1 MAQQPTAQ
9 HSPDPEVFRTEVA
22 AFLSRA
28 VADGSACPAFGAIL
42 PPEFHDQARSWQATL
57 AAAGYGGLHWPVEH
71 GGHGLSRAHSAVW
84 YEECAR
90 HRVAPYLN
98 LQGIVLAGEAIMR
111 TGTDDQKQR
120 FLRKTQSGEILWCQL
135 FSEPG
140 AGSDLAGLGSSAVA
154 QSDGG
159 FLLNG
164 QKVWSSNAQFAE
176 FGILMA
182 RTDQEA
188 PRHQGI
194 SFFLLD
200 MTLPGIEVRPIK
212 QMTGDQEFCE
222 VFFTD
227 VAMPPDALLGAT
239 GQGWKVAMDVLL
251 DERGAFGSAGVI
263 SLEQELDALASLGR
277 DAQLNDAVATDEL
290 AQLVAQG
297 QSLKALLQRLGSAP
311 HAAPAAKLMRTEIAT
326 ETNRLAAAMSGPDG
340 MLNSDQ
346 TERLLYSPGMRIAGG
361 SSEIQRNIIGER
373 VLGLPREP
381 R

>member
-1 MAQQPTAQ
+1 MAAHSTDPAALDPT
-9 HSPDPEVFRTEVA
+9 EFRHEVA
-22 AFLSRA
+22 SFLTEALS
-28 VADGSACPAFGAIL
+28 DGSACPAFGAIL
-42 PPEFHDQARSWQATL
+42 PPEHHDKARAWQQTL
-57 AAAGYGGLHWPVEH
+57 SEAGFGGLHWPTDH
-71 GGHGLSRAHSAVW
+71 GGGGLSTEHSAIW

-98 LQGIVLAGEAIMR
+98 LQGIVLAGEAIIR
-111 TGTDDQKQR
+111 SGTDDQKQR
-120 FLRKTQSGEILWCQL
+120 FLPATQRGEILWCQL

-140 AGSDLAGLGSSAVA
+140 AGSDLAGLASSAVEQA
-154 QSDGG
+154 DGG
-159 FLLNG
+159 YLLNG

-176 FGILMA
+176 FGILLA
-182 RTDQEA
+182 RTDPEA

-200 MTLPGIEVRPIK
+200 MNLPGIEVRPIK
-212 QMTGDQEFCE
+212 QMTGDEEFCE
-222 VFFTD
+222 VFFDD
-227 VAMPPDALLGAT
+227 VAVPPDALLGQP

-263 SLEQELDALASLGR
+263 SLEQELDALATLGR
-277 DAQLNDAVATDEL
+277 GREMDAVVTDEL
-290 AQLVAQG
+290 SRLVAQG

-311 HAAPAAKLMRTEIAT
+311 HAAPAAKLLRTEMST
-326 ETNRLAAAMSGPDG
+326 ETNRLAAAMHGASG
-340 MLNSDQ
+340 MLESEQ
-346 TERLLYSPGMRIAGG
+346 TDRLLYSPGMRIAGG